1 MSLQLS
7 TTSES
12 AQDRLSLLVY
22 GSPSVGKTHLA
33 NTLPVEDDS
42 QVLYVKAEQG
52 TLSLKDRTYHCYEV
66 RTLDDIVKLRQE
78 VARAC
83 SELGIKWI
91 VVDTIG
97 RIGDIM
103 VDGFKESTKD
113 KFAVWDKVG
122 AECRAFISSLTW
134 ISGVS
139 TLFLGHESADP
150 IENRFSI
157 VPYFPGKVGTKFV
170 LDEFDMIGHMRFEY
184 VTMKD
189 GSSQQQRIIQFDPML
204 NTMIATKDRSGV
216 MKGPTFP
223 NIAHIQKQVQAT
235 GATI

>member
-1 MSLQLS
+1 MLELS
-7 TTSES
+7 TTRES
-12 AQDRLSLLVY
+12 AQDRLSVLVY

-33 NTLPVEDDS
+33 NTLPIGDDS
-42 QVLYVKAEQG
+42 QVLYIKAEQG
-52 TLSLKDRTYHCYEV
+52 TLALKDRDFQCYDV
-66 RTLDDIVKLRQE
+66 RDLNDIVNLRE
-78 VARAC
+78 NVARAC
-83 SELGIKWI
+83 HDNGIKWI

-103 VDGFKESTKD
+103 VDGFKETTKD

-122 AECRAFISSLTW
+122 AECRAFISALTW

-139 TLFLGHESADP
+139 TLFLGHESADHV
-150 IENRFSI
+150 ENRFSI
-157 VPYFPGKVGTKFV
+157 VPYFPGKVGSKFI
-170 LDEFDMIGHMRFEY
+170 LDEFDMIGHMRFDY

-189 GSSQQQRIIQFDPML
+189 GSSQQQRVIQFDPML

-216 MKGPTFP
+216 MKGYTYPS
-223 NIAHIQKQVQAT
+223 ISHIQRQVQAT